1 MYVCCIFCFII
12 SAELTP
18 GENASAPRF
27 VQKLQPKHAPDG
39 TTVQF
44 ECQIEG
50 NPRPQITWFKETA
63 IILPSQDFQVRIQV
77 QVCCLSPCPY
87 LLFFVFLSF
96 LLSVNP

>member
-1 MYVCCIFCFII
+1 VSCIFCFII

-18 GENASAPRF
+18 GEHSSAPRF

-44 ECQIEG
+44 ECHVEG

-77 QVCCLSPCPY
+77 
-87 LLFFVFLSF
+87 
-96 LLSVNP
+96 